1 MDRVLFRIWH
11 DILIKYFKYIY
22 FSYCFSW
29 TLEKKTGSYCMGVG
43 LDQIWRGWTF
53 TPAIWSKSKN
63 NKVRYYSYKIKN
75 VKQHKRLIMTA
86 FSNRIPIFYT
96 FSLFHRINPVTK
108 KLEPYLPPAQKVYR
122 IVVAYTFVL
131 FMVSSKY
138 QHLMTA

>member
-75 VKQHKRLIMTA
+75 VKQHKRYNKIKWPHFLYQSFIHFHCFIGLIQWPRNWSPTCHLLRRSIA
-86 FSNRIPIFYT
+86 LLWHIRSFY
-96 FSLFHRINPVTK
+96 LW
-108 KLEPYLPPAQKVYR
+108 
-122 IVVAYTFVL
+122 
-131 FMVSSKY
+131 
-138 QHLMTA
+138 